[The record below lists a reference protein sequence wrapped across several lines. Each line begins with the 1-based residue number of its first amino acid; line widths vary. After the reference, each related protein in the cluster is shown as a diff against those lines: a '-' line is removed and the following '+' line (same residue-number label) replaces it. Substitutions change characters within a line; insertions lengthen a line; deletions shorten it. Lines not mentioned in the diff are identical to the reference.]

1 MKIIVDAM
9 GGDNA
14 PMAPV
19 EAAVRAAFDLTPA
32 GIIRDLKLNRPI
44 YSRLAC
50 YGHFGR
56 TELELPWEEINRK
69 YELLSAALK
78 QSVRQ

>member
-1 MKIIVDAM
+1 MECTLPWTIAGYRPQCKVSSK
-9 GGDNA
+9 
-14 PMAPV
+14 
-19 EAAVRAAFDLTPA
+19 VRTVFDLTPA

-44 YSRLAC
+44 YSQLAC